1 VFDLGSPYPAALD
14 VYNAAGQKTNP
25 DTATLVIT
33 LPDQT
38 TVTPPVTLPPAVTG
52 ELRYLFPTTQPGR
65 HLVNWTITN
74 PSKAY
79 SDVFDVM
86 EAAPPAIISLAD
98 AKQTLSINPDYTD
111 DDDELR
117 AKLRG
122 VTTGIERYMRTVY
135 AYRQVTETFQ
145 RPVMGIPWAASSA
158 LRLTFVPV
166 IKLTGLVTVSPQNVV
181 TTTYDPVNNMW
192 TDPES
197 GLVHVYAGPPL
208 AGRLQATYTAGM
220 TIIPNNVLEGARVL
234 LQAVWET
241 RRGPGGLNGV
251 IGPEEMADYRHYT
264 ALPRKCVEWLGP
276 PRPVVY

>member
-1 VFDLGSPYPAALD
+1 MFELGSVYPAALD
-14 VYNAAGQKTNP
+14 VLDQNRQPVNP
-25 DTATLVIT
+25 ATATLTIT

-38 TVTPPVTLPPAVTG
+38 TVTPAVTNPPAVTG
-52 ELRYLFPTTQPGR
+52 QLRYPFLTTQPGR
-65 HLVNWTITN
+65 HLVNWSTTG
-74 PSKAY
+74 PVTAW

-98 AKQTLSINPDYTD
+98 AKQTLSIDPSYTD

-117 AKLRG
+117 SKLRG

-135 AYRQVTETFQ
+135 AYRQISETFQ

-158 LRLTFVPV
+158 LRLTYVPV
-166 IKLTGLVTVSPQNVV
+166 IKLTGLVTISPQNVV

-192 TDPES
+192 TDPET

-251 IGPEEMADYRHYT
+251 IGPEEMADFRHFT
-264 ALPRKCVEWLGP
+264 ALPRKVTDWLGP